1 MFYRIN
7 YFLSIISVISFF
19 VSWALTCISDMQ
31 IIDNIYS
38 FTQLC
43 VVSFYFILFLIRIL
57 YRDRNISNISDSF
70 FDIFIIIFVL
80 INKENLFLPFNLEKM
95 NIEYFLIAVR
105 IFFMRKNPLQ
115 NMRLMRHP
123 ERSVV
128 VSYAATIFY
137 GALLLSLPF
146 SWQPNVSLSFI
157 DAFFTSTSASCI
169 TGLASVDISK
179 NFSLLGQIIICSL
192 VQIGGIGI
200 MIFSTI
206 IAFTFSRHFSLEE
219 TRAAS
224 ADINESD
231 IGSIQKIIPQI
242 ILITFIFE
250 GIGFI
255 FLFAKFITMFA
266 LPKALYYAAFHS
278 VSAFCNAG
286 FSLFPDNLMQ
296 FYNSPLTIFTI
307 SFLIISGGLGFH
319 VIQNTFFYL
328 HNKTKHQSLH
338 KCKTLTETSKIV
350 ICGTVFLL
358 LAGTYLF
365 YALEHRNT
373 LKTLSTPIQYLTAF
387 FQSVTLR
394 SAGFNSVDFSQLTH
408 ATQIMMLIFMLIG
421 AGPGSTGGGI
431 KITSFVILCASV
443 YAYMKEN
450 KQTVLF
456 RKAVRPELTR
466 KVFISFF
473 YSIGMIFLG
482 LFFLSLSAPHANV
495 SNLLFETISAFAT
508 VGVSSG
514 ITPQLNIN
522 GKLILIFLMFAG
534 KVGTLTLFSA
544 VTLKKSNT
552 KIEYP
557 SANINIG

>member
-7 YFLSIISVISFF
+7 YFLSFISIITFF
-19 VSWALTCISDMQ
+19 ASWILTCVSDIQ
-31 IIDNIYS
+31 IIDTVYS
-38 FTQLC
+38 FSQLC
-43 VVSFYFILFLIRIL
+43 IISFYFIIFLIHIL
-57 YRDRNISNISDSF
+57 YRDGNIANINDLL
-70 FDIFIIIFVL
+70 FDVFIIIFVL
-80 INKENLFLPFNLEKM
+80 IDKDFLLLPPYIKKM
-95 NIEYFLIAVR
+95 NIEFFLIAIR
-105 IFFMRKNPLQ
+105 ICFLRKSHLQ
-115 NMRLMRHP
+115 NIRLMRHP

-128 VSYAATIFY
+128 VSYVATIFY
-137 GALLLSLPF
+137 GTLLLSLPF
-146 SWQPNVSLSFI
+146 SWQPNVPHSFI

-169 TGLASVDISK
+169 TGLTSVDISK
-179 NFSLLGQIIICSL
+179 SFSLAGQIIICSL
-192 VQIGGIGI
+192 AQIGGIGI
-200 MIFSTI
+200 MIFYTI
-206 IAFTFSRHFSLEE
+206 IAFTFSKHFSLEE
-219 TRAAS
+219 ARAAS
-224 ADINESD
+224 ADINEND
-231 IGSIQKIIPQI
+231 ISSIQKIIPQI
-242 ILITFIFE
+242 ILIVFIFE

-255 FLFAKFITMFA
+255 FFLMKFITMFP

-286 FSLFPDNLMQ
+286 FSLFSDNLMQ
-296 FYNSPLTIFTI
+296 FYNSPLVIFTV
-307 SFLIISGGLGFH
+307 SFLVISGGLGFH
-319 VIQNTFFYL
+319 VIRNIFFCL
-328 HNKTKHQSLH
+328 HSRIKHKSLY
-338 KCKTLTETSKIV
+338 KRKILTETSKI
-350 ICGTVFLL
+350 ILCGTIFLL

-365 YALEHRNT
+365 YALEHKNT
-373 LKTLSTPIQYLTAF
+373 LRTLSTPVQYLTAF

-394 SAGFNSVDFSQLTH
+394 SSGFNSVNFSQLTH
-408 ATQIMMLIFMLIG
+408 ATQIMMLVFMLIG

-456 RKAVRPELTR
+456 RKAVRPEITR

-482 LFFLSLSAPHANV
+482 LFFLALSAPNADV
-495 SNLLFETISAFAT
+495 LDLLFETTSAFAT
-508 VGVSSG
+508 VGVSTG
-514 ITPQLNIN
+514 ITSQLHFN

>member
-7 YFLSIISVISFF
+7 YFLLFISIISFF
-19 VSWALTCISDMQ
+19 FSWILTDITNLQ

-43 VVSFYFILFLIRIL
+43 VISFYFIIFLIRIL
-57 YRDRNISNISDSF
+57 YRDGNVSGIGDSF
-70 FDIFIIIFVL
+70 FDVFIIIFVL
-80 INKENLFLPFNLEKM
+80 IDKGFLLLPSNIEKINL
-95 NIEYFLIAVR
+95 EYFLIAAR
-105 IFFMRKNPLQ
+105 MFFMQKNPLQ
-115 NMRLMRHP
+115 NIRLMRHP

-146 SWQPNVSLSFI
+146 AWQPNVSLSFI

-169 TGLASVDISK
+169 TGLACVDISK

-206 IAFTFSRHFSLEE
+206 IAFTFSKHFSLEE

-231 IGSIQKIIPQI
+231 ISSIQKIIPQI
-242 ILITFIFE
+242 ILITFVFE

-296 FYNSPLTIFTI
+296 FYDSPLTIFTI
-307 SFLIISGGLGFH
+307 SLLVISGGLGFH
-319 VIQNTFFYL
+319 VIQNTFFYM
-328 HNKTKHQSLH
+328 HNKMKHKSLYKH
-338 KCKTLTETSKIV
+338 KTLTETSKIV
-350 ICGTVFLL
+350 ICGTFFLL
-358 LAGTYLF
+358 LAGMYLF

-373 LKTLSTPIQYLTAF
+373 LKTLSTPTQYLTAF

-473 YSIGMIFLG
+473 YSIGMIFIG
-482 LFFLSLSAPHANV
+482 LFFLSLSSPYSDV
-495 SNLLFETISAFAT
+495 SDLLFETISAFAT
-508 VGVSSG
+508 VGVSAG
-514 ITPQLNIN
+514 IAPQLNIN

-544 VTLKKSNT
+544 VTSKKSNT

>member
-7 YFLSIISVISFF
+7 YFLSFISIITFF
-19 VSWALTCISDMQ
+19 ASWILTCVSDIQ
-31 IIDNIYS
+31 IIDTVYS
-38 FTQLC
+38 FSQLC
-43 VVSFYFILFLIRIL
+43 IISFYFIIFLIHIL
-57 YRDRNISNISDSF
+57 YRDGNIANINDLL
-70 FDIFIIIFVL
+70 FDVFIIIFVL
-80 INKENLFLPFNLEKM
+80 IDKDFLLLPPYIKKM
-95 NIEYFLIAVR
+95 NIEFFLIAIR
-105 IFFMRKNPLQ
+105 ICFLRKSHLQ
-115 NMRLMRHP
+115 NIRLMRHP

-128 VSYAATIFY
+128 VSYVATIFY
-137 GALLLSLPF
+137 GTLLLSLPF
-146 SWQPNVSLSFI
+146 SWQPNVPHSFI

-169 TGLASVDISK
+169 TGLTSVDISK
-179 NFSLLGQIIICSL
+179 SFSLVGQIIICSL
-192 VQIGGIGI
+192 AQIGGIGI
-200 MIFSTI
+200 MIFYTI
-206 IAFTFSRHFSLEE
+206 IAFTFSKHFSLEE
-219 TRAAS
+219 ARAAS
-224 ADINESD
+224 ADINEND
-231 IGSIQKIIPQI
+231 ISSIQKIIPQI
-242 ILITFIFE
+242 ILIVFIFE

-255 FLFAKFITMFA
+255 FFLMKFITMFP

-286 FSLFPDNLMQ
+286 FSLFSDNLMQ
-296 FYNSPLTIFTI
+296 FYNSPLVIFTV
-307 SFLIISGGLGFH
+307 SFLVISGGLGFH
-319 VIQNTFFYL
+319 VIRNIFFCL
-328 HNKTKHQSLH
+328 HSRIKHKSLY
-338 KCKTLTETSKIV
+338 KRKILTETSKI
-350 ICGTVFLL
+350 ILCGTIFLL

-365 YALEHRNT
+365 YALEHKNT
-373 LKTLSTPIQYLTAF
+373 LRTLSTPVQYLTAF

-394 SAGFNSVDFSQLTH
+394 SSGFNSVNFSQLTH
-408 ATQIMMLIFMLIG
+408 ATQIMMLVFMLIG

-456 RKAVRPELTR
+456 RKAVRPEITR

-482 LFFLSLSAPHANV
+482 LFFLALSAPNADV
-495 SNLLFETISAFAT
+495 LDLLFETTSAFAT
-508 VGVSSG
+508 VGVSTG
-514 ITPQLNIN
+514 ITSQLHFN

>member
-19 VSWALTCISDMQ
+19 ASWALTCISDMQ

-38 FTQLC
+38 FTQLS

-57 YRDRNISNISDSF
+57 YCDRNISNISNSF

-157 DAFFTSTSASCI
+157 DAFFTSTSASCV

-179 NFSLLGQIIICSL
+179 NFSLFGQIIICSL

-224 ADINESD
+224 TDINESD

-338 KCKTLTETSKIV
+338 KRKTLTETSKIV

>member
-7 YFLSIISVISFF
+7 YFLLLTSIISFF
-19 VSWALTCISDMQ
+19 VSWLLTCVSNLQ
-31 IIDNIYS
+31 IINDICS

-43 VVSFYFILFLIRIL
+43 VISFYLVVFLIRIL
-57 YRDRNISNISDSF
+57 YRDRNVSSIGDSLL
-70 FDIFIIIFVL
+70 DAFIVIFVL
-80 INKENLFLPFNLEKM
+80 LDKGVFLLPPNIEQM
-95 NIEYFLIAVR
+95 NIEYFLIAAR
-105 IFFMRKNPLQ
+105 MFFMRKNPLQ

-128 VSYAATIFY
+128 ISYAATIFY

-146 SWQPNVSLSFI
+146 AWQPGVSLQFI
-157 DAFFTSTSASCI
+157 DAIFTSTSASCV

-179 NFSLLGQIIICSL
+179 KFSLFGQIVICLL
-192 VQIGGIGI
+192 VQLGGIGI

-206 IAFTFSRHFSLEE
+206 IAFTFSKRFSLEE

-242 ILITFIFE
+242 ILITFSVE
-250 GIGFI
+250 GIGFV
-255 FLFAKFITMFA
+255 FLFMKFITMFS
-266 LPKALYYAAFHS
+266 LPKALYFAAFHS

-286 FSLFPDNLMQ
+286 FSLFSDNLMQ
-296 FYNSPLTIFTI
+296 FYNSPLTIFTV
-307 SFLIISGGLGFH
+307 SFLIITGGLGFH
-319 VIQNTFFYL
+319 VIQNTSSYIHNKIKRKSL
-328 HNKTKHQSLH
+328 HNR
-338 KCKTLTETSKIV
+338 KTLTETSKIV
-350 ICGTVFLL
+350 LCGSVFLL
-358 LAGTYLF
+358 LAGMYLF

-373 LKTLSTPIQYLTAF
+373 LKTLSTPVQYLTAF

-408 ATQIMMLIFMLIG
+408 ATQIMMMIFMFIG
-421 AGPGSTGGGI
+421 VGPGSTGGGI
-431 KITSFVILCASV
+431 KMTSFVIICASV
-443 YAYMKEN
+443 YSYMKGN

-473 YSIGMIFLG
+473 YSIAMIFIG
-482 LFFLSLSAPHANV
+482 LFFLSLSAPNANTLD
-495 SNLLFETISAFAT
+495 LLFETISAFAT
-508 VGVSSG
+508 VGVSTG
-514 ITPQLNIN
+514 ITSQLNIM
-522 GKLILIFLMFAG
+522 GKLILSCLMFAG

>member
-7 YFLSIISVISFF
+7 YFLSFISIITFF
-19 VSWALTCISDMQ
+19 ASWILTCVSDIQ
-31 IIDNIYS
+31 IIDTVYS
-38 FTQLC
+38 FSQLC
-43 VVSFYFILFLIRIL
+43 IISFYFIIFLMHIL
-57 YRDRNISNISDSF
+57 YRDGNIANINDLL
-70 FDIFIIIFVL
+70 FDVFIIIFVL
-80 INKENLFLPFNLEKM
+80 IDKDFLLLPPYIKKM
-95 NIEYFLIAVR
+95 NIEFFLIAIR
-105 IFFMRKNPLQ
+105 ICFLRKSHLQ
-115 NMRLMRHP
+115 NIRLMRHP

-128 VSYAATIFY
+128 VSYVATIFY
-137 GALLLSLPF
+137 GTLLLSLPF
-146 SWQPNVSLSFI
+146 SWQPNVPHSFI

-169 TGLASVDISK
+169 TGLTSVDISK
-179 NFSLLGQIIICSL
+179 SFSLAGQIIICSL
-192 VQIGGIGI
+192 AQIGGIGI
-200 MIFSTI
+200 MIFYTI
-206 IAFTFSRHFSLEE
+206 IAFTFSKHFSLEE
-219 TRAAS
+219 ARAAS
-224 ADINESD
+224 ADINEND
-231 IGSIQKIIPQI
+231 ISSIQKIIPQI
-242 ILITFIFE
+242 ILIVFIFE

-255 FLFAKFITMFA
+255 FFLMKFITMFP

-286 FSLFPDNLMQ
+286 FSLFSDNLMQ
-296 FYNSPLTIFTI
+296 FYNSPLVIFTV
-307 SFLIISGGLGFH
+307 SFLVISGGLGFH
-319 VIQNTFFYL
+319 VIRNIFFCL
-328 HNKTKHQSLH
+328 HSRIKHKSLY
-338 KCKTLTETSKIV
+338 KRKILTETSKI
-350 ICGTVFLL
+350 ILCGTIFLL

-365 YALEHRNT
+365 YALEHKNT
-373 LKTLSTPIQYLTAF
+373 LRTLSTPVQYLTAF

-394 SAGFNSVDFSQLTH
+394 SSGFNSVNFSQLTH
-408 ATQIMMLIFMLIG
+408 ATQIMMLVFMLIG

-456 RKAVRPELTR
+456 RKAVRPEITR

-482 LFFLSLSAPHANV
+482 LFFLALSAPNADV
-495 SNLLFETISAFAT
+495 LDLLFETTSAFAT
-508 VGVSSG
+508 VGVSTG
-514 ITPQLNIN
+514 ITSQLHFN

>member
-7 YFLSIISVISFF
+7 YFFSFISIISFF
-19 VSWALTCISDMQ
+19 ASWILNSILNIQ
-31 IIDNIYS
+31 IIDDIYS
-38 FTQLC
+38 FTKLC
-43 VVSFYFILFLIRIL
+43 VISFYFIIFLIRIL
-57 YRDRNISNISDSF
+57 YRDGNISNINDLL

-80 INKENLFLPFNLEKM
+80 IDKDFLLLPLNIKKM
-95 NIEYFLIAVR
+95 NIGYFLIAAQ
-105 IFFMRKNPLQ
+105 ILFMQKNQSQ
-115 NMRLMRHP
+115 NIRLMRHP
-123 ERSVV
+123 ERSIV
-128 VSYAATIFY
+128 VSYVATIFY

-146 SWQPNVSLSFI
+146 SWQPNVSISFI

-169 TGLASVDISK
+169 TGLVSVDISK

-200 MIFSTI
+200 MIFYTI
-206 IAFTFSRHFSLEE
+206 IAFTFSKHFSLEE

-224 ADINESD
+224 TDINESD

-242 ILITFIFE
+242 LLITFIFE

-255 FLFAKFITMFA
+255 FLFAKFITMFP

-307 SFLIISGGLGFH
+307 SFLVISGGLGFH
-319 VIQNTFFYL
+319 VIRNTFSYV
-328 HNKTKHQSLH
+328 HNKVKHKSLY
-338 KCKTLTETSKIV
+338 KRKILTDTSKIV
-350 ICGTVFLL
+350 ICGTIFLL

-365 YALEHRNT
+365 YALEHKNT
-373 LKTLSTPIQYLTAF
+373 LKILSTPTQYLAAF

-408 ATQIMMLIFMLIG
+408 ATQIMMLVFMLIG
-421 AGPGSTGGGI
+421 AGPGSTGGGF
-431 KITSFVILCASV
+431 KITSFVILCANV
-443 YAYMKEN
+443 HAYMKEN

-456 RKAVRPELTR
+456 RKAVRPEMTR

-473 YSIGMIFLG
+473 YSIGMIFIG
-482 LFFLSLSAPHANV
+482 LFFLSLSAPDANV
-495 SNLLFETISAFAT
+495 SDLLFETTSAFAT
-508 VGVSSG
+508 VGVSTG
-514 ITPQLNIN
+514 ITPQLHMN

>member
-7 YFLSIISVISFF
+7 YFLSFISIITFF
-19 VSWALTCISDMQ
+19 ASWILTCVSDIQ
-31 IIDNIYS
+31 IIDTVYS
-38 FTQLC
+38 FSQLC
-43 VVSFYFILFLIRIL
+43 IISFYFIIFLIHIL
-57 YRDRNISNISDSF
+57 YRDGNIANINDLL
-70 FDIFIIIFVL
+70 FDVFIIIFVL
-80 INKENLFLPFNLEKM
+80 IDKDFLLLPPYIKKM
-95 NIEYFLIAVR
+95 NIEFFLIAIR
-105 IFFMRKNPLQ
+105 ICFLRKSHLQ
-115 NMRLMRHP
+115 NIRLMRHP

-128 VSYAATIFY
+128 VSYVATIFY
-137 GALLLSLPF
+137 GTLLLSLPF
-146 SWQPNVSLSFI
+146 SWQPNVPHSFI
-157 DAFFTSTSASCI
+157 DAFFTSTSASCT
-169 TGLASVDISK
+169 TGLTSVDISK
-179 NFSLLGQIIICSL
+179 SFSLAGQIIICSL
-192 VQIGGIGI
+192 AQIGGIGI
-200 MIFSTI
+200 MIFYTI
-206 IAFTFSRHFSLEE
+206 IAFTFSKHFSLEE
-219 TRAAS
+219 ARAAS
-224 ADINESD
+224 ADINEND
-231 IGSIQKIIPQI
+231 ISSIQKIIPQI
-242 ILITFIFE
+242 ILIVFIFE

-255 FLFAKFITMFA
+255 FFLMKFITMFP

-286 FSLFPDNLMQ
+286 FSLFSDNLMQ
-296 FYNSPLTIFTI
+296 FYNSPLVIFTV
-307 SFLIISGGLGFH
+307 SFLVISGGLGFH
-319 VIQNTFFYL
+319 VIRNIFFCL
-328 HNKTKHQSLH
+328 HSRIKHKSLY
-338 KCKTLTETSKIV
+338 KRKILTETSKI
-350 ICGTVFLL
+350 ILCGTIFLL

-365 YALEHRNT
+365 YALEHKNT
-373 LKTLSTPIQYLTAF
+373 LRTLSTPVQYLTAF

-394 SAGFNSVDFSQLTH
+394 SPGFNSVNFSQLTH
-408 ATQIMMLIFMLIG
+408 ATQIMMLVFMLIG

-456 RKAVRPELTR
+456 RKAVRPEITR

-482 LFFLSLSAPHANV
+482 LFFLALSAPNADV
-495 SNLLFETISAFAT
+495 LDLLFETTSAFAT
-508 VGVSSG
+508 VGVSTG
-514 ITPQLNIN
+514 ITSQLHFN